1 MHQLSH
7 SHRQGTIVLYYF
19 IGFGQDRVNFL
30 HRTLYRLGS
39 PPYFKMLSCNPLQWT
54 TEPLQGY
61 GKFLGLEHFP
71 IS

>member
-39 PPYFKMLSCNPLQWT
+39 PPYFKMLSCNPLQ
-54 TEPLQGY
+54 
-61 GKFLGLEHFP
+61 
-71 IS
+71 